1 MLHPHTAPDT
11 THELHP
17 NFFNVVQEPSML
29 DISTLSEFEEEDSLF
44 ISSGKVPDSSATVRI
59 GCLPA

>member
-11 THELHP
+11 THKLHP
-17 NFFNVVQEPSML
+17 IFFNVVQEPSML

-44 ISSGKVPDSSATVRI
+44 ISSGKVPD
-59 GCLPA
+59 